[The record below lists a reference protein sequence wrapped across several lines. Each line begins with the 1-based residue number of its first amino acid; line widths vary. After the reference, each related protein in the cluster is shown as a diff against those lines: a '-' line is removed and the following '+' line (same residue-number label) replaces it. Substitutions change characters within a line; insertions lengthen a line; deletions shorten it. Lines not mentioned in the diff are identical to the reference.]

1 MQPTVGAPGE
11 STVVT
16 VGMFY
21 DVVEGRES
29 DFEEKF
35 DHVVAA
41 MNDQPGHVNTT
52 LYRQV
57 RGPGS
62 YAILSE
68 WRSRDAF
75 QSFVGSDTF
84 REVTAWGRAGILA
97 GRPRHRVFGGDG
109 GRG

>member
-1 MQPTVGAPGE
+1 M
-11 STVVT
+11 VT

-35 DHVVAA
+35 DRVVAV
-41 MNDQPGHVNTT
+41 MSDQPGHVRTT

-57 RGPGS
+57 RGEGN

-68 WRSRDAF
+68 WSSREAF
-75 QSFVGSDTF
+75 QTFVASETF
-84 REVTAWGRAGILA
+84 RQVTAWGKAGILA
-97 GRPRHRVFGGDG
+97 GRPRHRIFGGDG
-109 GRG
+109 GRA